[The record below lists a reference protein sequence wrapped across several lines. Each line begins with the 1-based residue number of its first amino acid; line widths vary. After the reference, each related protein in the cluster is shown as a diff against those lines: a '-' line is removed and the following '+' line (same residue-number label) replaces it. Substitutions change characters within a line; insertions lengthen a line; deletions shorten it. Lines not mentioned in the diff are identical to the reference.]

1 MTYTSYR
8 FKNVKTIYTCIVLEL
23 KYVMESSKVNVIDL
37 KPGMEDVHVVVR
49 VLNVGN
55 PKVIRTKAGERT
67 ISEALVGDGT
77 GKVKLTL
84 WGRVA
89 GTITEGDVIE
99 VVGGWT
105 SVFRNEVQLNVGG
118 RGKVNKVDAS
128 LAPESSEI
136 PDAMPKA
143 PEQGGQSG
151 GFRRPPPR
159 GGGRGRSRGWR

>member
-1 MTYTSYR
+1 
-8 FKNVKTIYTCIVLEL
+8 
-23 KYVMESSKVNVIDL
+23 MESGKVNVIDL

-49 VLNVGN
+49 VLEAGN

-89 GTITEGDVIE
+89 GTINKGEVIE

-118 RGKVNKVDAS
+118 RGKVNKVDTS
-128 LAPESSEI
+128 LAPESDEI

-143 PEQGGQSG
+143 PEQGGEG
-151 GFRRPPPR
+151 GFRRLPPR
-159 GGGRGRSRGWR
+159 GGRGRSRGWR

>member
-1 MTYTSYR
+1 M
-8 FKNVKTIYTCIVLEL
+8 KHE
-23 KYVMESSKVNVIDL
+23 MESSKVNVIDL

-49 VLNVGN
+49 VLNVSN

-67 ISEALVGDGT
+67 ISEALVGDST

-89 GTITEGDVIE
+89 GTVNEGE
-99 VVGGWT
+99 VVEVIGGWT

-118 RGKVNKVDAS
+118 RGKINKVDSS

-136 PDAMPKA
+136 PDVMPKA
-143 PEQGGQSG
+143 PERGGE

-159 GGGRGRSRGWR
+159 GGRGRSRGWR

>member
-1 MTYTSYR
+1 
-8 FKNVKTIYTCIVLEL
+8 
-23 KYVMESSKVNVIDL
+23 
-37 KPGMEDVHVVVR
+37 
-49 VLNVGN
+49 LNVGN

-67 ISEALVGDGT
+67 ISEALVGDNT

-89 GTITEGDVIE
+89 GTISEGDVIE
-99 VVGGWT
+99 VMGGWT

-128 LAPESSEI
+128 LVPESNEI
-136 PDAMPKA
+136 PDATPKA
-143 PEQGGQSG
+143 PEQGGQGGG

-159 GGGRGRSRGWR
+159 GGRGRPRGWR